1 MTALPLTQ
9 DDHINMIMG
18 KRTEDRYRKA
28 LELLN
33 VKEVSR
39 ETGRAWR
46 TLMAYKRSE
55 RRVTESAARE
65 LLAHLRHRSHQ
76 LTAAADALEA
86 ALEQEEADG

>member
-1 MTALPLTQ
+1 MTALRLTQ
-9 DDHINMIMG
+9 RDHTNMIMG

-28 LELLN
+28 LGLLN

-65 LLAHLRHRSHQ
+65 LLDHLRDRSQQ

-86 ALEQEEADG
+86 ALEQEEADA